1 MNLKNIKYK
10 RVLLLLISSYLGWG
24 TGFALGSE
32 YIDVGPVPINRE
44 ADHKYKIQPRG
55 GSPKG
60 WSFQRDRYIQLHPN
74 RGIED
79 PIVSIMQHIIR

>member
-55 GSPKG
+55 GSPKRMVR
-60 WSFQRDRYIQLHPN
+60 RDRYIQLYPN
-74 RGIED
+74 RGIEA